1 MNSINWSKR
10 SEVPCQNRRC
20 KAYSP
25 YIIDEA
31 LKPNI
36 IKKAHMNS
44 DTYEGSTQEALVYQS
59 LQEQHRD
66 ELENI
71 VRLLASITNISP
83 ERVKPH
89 MDTLLRQL
97 VNQPEE
103 PPFSETATASEWV
116 TAFREWAA
124 SHHHDVPP
132 LSDYAVSRESM
143 YEDERL

>member
-1 MNSINWSKR
+1 
-10 SEVPCQNRRC
+10 
-20 KAYSP
+20 
-25 YIIDEA
+25 
-31 LKPNI
+31 
-36 IKKAHMNS
+36 MNS
-44 DTYEGSTQEALVYQS
+44 DIYEDSTQEALVYQHLQS
-59 LQEQHRD
+59 LREQHRD

-71 VRLLASITNISP
+71 VRVLASITNISP

-89 MDTLLRQL
+89 MDTLLHQL

-103 PPFSETATASEWV
+103 RPFYETATASEWV

-124 SHHHDVPP
+124 SHRHDAPP